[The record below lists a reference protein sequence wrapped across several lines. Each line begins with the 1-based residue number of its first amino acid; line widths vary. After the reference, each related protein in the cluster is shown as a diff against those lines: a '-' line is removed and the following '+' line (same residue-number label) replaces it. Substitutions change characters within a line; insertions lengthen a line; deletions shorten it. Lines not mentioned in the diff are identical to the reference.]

1 MLQKGTENYKKAQR
15 FADILESCGLSRN
28 FYDNNDW
35 FFDQVIRDVKS
46 LNCFAAEI
54 AKTISAGMEKYK
66 YPRVSSKQAWIL
78 ACACVENGLDY

>member
-1 MLQKGTENYKKAQR
+1 MIQKGTADYKKAQK
-15 FADILESCGLSRN
+15 FAGILESCGLSKN

-35 FFDQVIRDVKS
+35 FFDQVIRDVKELS
-46 LNCFAAEI
+46 SFASEI
-54 AKTISAGMEKYK
+54 AKTIYAGMVKYK